1 MTLSERFGPHIRGFA
16 YGLAFLIAADGDV
29 GEKEVE
35 IAENATRYLG
45 VSEDLTEAVTAFIR
59 LQALEF
65 LTKSVVL
72 DTQEQL
78 EQYFALLYQA
88 FDAIKEAS
96 GLREELLAAAR
107 DIISSDGTVT
117 EGEERMLAS
126 LETCLNGNPTGAVRM
141 LVEGF
146 LTPA

>member
-16 YGLAFLIAADGDV
+16 YGVAFLIAADGDV

-35 IAENATRYLG
+35 IAENAIRHLG
-45 VSEDLTEAVTAFIR
+45 VSEDLSDEVTAFIR

-65 LTKSVVL
+65 VTKSIFYTEESV
-72 DTQEQL
+72 TQF
-78 EQYFALLYQA
+78 YALLFQV
-88 FDAIKEAS
+88 FDAIAEAS
-96 GLREELLAAAR
+96 ELSEELLAAAR
-107 DIISSDGTVT
+107 EIISSDGTVT

>member
-35 IAENATRYLG
+35 FAENAIRHLG
-45 VSEDLTEAVTAFIR
+45 VSEDLSDEVTAFIR

-65 LTKSVVL
+65 VTKSVVL
-72 DTQEQL
+72 DTPEQL

-96 GLREELLAAAR
+96 ELSEELLAAAHE
-107 DIISSDGTVT
+107 IIRSDGTVT
-117 EGEERMLAS
+117 KGEERMLAS
-126 LETCLNGNPTGAVRM
+126 LETCLNGDPTGAVRM